1 MSSLKTRL
9 EGIALIILA
18 LTTCFTPSLLLS
30 RVIAQGGDYEAFLS
44 RLEEYLWDAMPSE
57 SDPVR
62 ECEYIVPDGFDAS
75 QAERL
80 WRVFASNVS
89 TGCSEQDFRR
99 ELGRIYPNGTITLDV
114 NGSLATLNLTGLRIE
129 KPEDGSVRVKIPLE
143 SSVPLNYT
151 YFNSTSVKVMYE
163 AWNETLVSLYEV
175 ERYTGL
181 YRYVIKNVEKN
192 VVFDIVSRL
201 TVGLFP
207 KEMGVGRIMVA
218 YPAKD
223 WPWFLGNPIIA
234 VPGHYEDVRIRV
246 PEHEENL
253 KVLFPGYDPVFAEGW
268 IVTASVSS
276 TSLTL
281 GETLEVHYEAG
292 YGGVVQPEPLN
303 ASLKITVTE
312 GFEPLD
318 SVERILND
326 THTSG
331 VFRLRA
337 VKPGLHNITLFLTG
351 NAYLS
356 TWPPSGNASFSILI
370 VGPASPS
377 VNIQVLNVDPSIMK
391 HAGLTLELSNTGGSA
406 ARSVSIH
413 VTGVHAEPAGV
424 SVGDIDVGGSRRVE
438 LNIRLTRSSTEITV
452 RASYRDDE
460 GNNYFSEAKTWV
472 WTRSI
477 WVPEH
482 FEEIKVVVPEHE
494 ETVRVFVPDSKHFT
508 HVRFYELTFSYP
520 GSGLVAS
527 MPTFQGHYGGFEL
540 VSRLK
545 PTGEKEV
552 NGSSVE
558 TVAKVDFILL
568 SIEPYWENLGVY
580 EEKEAAGLLEV
591 DPAALRVNGSL
602 EGHRARLVKQ
612 FWRTSGRIVMNATR
626 FAVYNHTVSN
636 YVVENRLQNEFILR
650 WRKITN
656 ATRLSQPSGEKGF
669 LTLIYRPLTVRGSG
683 PLQSIQV
690 RNYAGFNA
698 SYVLRVQQFRHQA
711 YQNYPPVMDVY
722 SSPLLVKS
730 WDYNVTLAG
739 LNTREGYTC
748 LVSLMYGL
756 NLVAQAVF
764 SLNPEPS
771 PFWTGFWDGIKG
783 KLTGILVTS
792 TIIIVTAVLTG
803 GGTVAGCVGAG
814 LSIAATLSHLIGGS
828 IVNIQEFNQG
838 WNTVMLLSS
847 LADFYG
853 NLSYRLSNYTPPKM
867 EPTMPYVPP
876 PIVEDFQPKGPLA
889 ELFWETSKEYRR
901 AASKVLADTGL
912 NIVLDVGISDFE
924 TALNPEAKEYDKGLA
939 CGRIVGTVLSV
950 LGFMAATR
958 IAAELRPKMEGFRAN
973 MWSAVGSLKAWLTF
987 ALYDL
992 VETLVKGG
1000 RTIAWI
1006 VKNHGVTLGFAR
1018 LTVLGTL
1025 EKLKG
1030 RELEIWRRI
1039 RGEVKNA
1046 VEEAE
1051 SKTSEEDCR
1060 RVLEEKALEKMEAGG
1075 GLGGKLTEAAGRI
1088 DQEKAVELF
1097 YRLDEAGLSLE
1108 ERTRILDEL
1117 NTIAG
1122 KSREAGDGVVEWLKR
1137 LEAGRLKEALDILL
1151 GVSRLEESVLK
1162 DVGEAWRLNSNVD
1175 DFNGLLKGLSF
1186 TPDYPAQGKGFYEL
1200 LHECV
1205 ESRSLERLRFLE
1217 RGYGWI
1223 AEVRTMELEPGQ
1235 KPAKIV
1241 ENSFPFVRD
1250 VLNTLDG
1257 DCLRKISNI
1266 LDNLLEFRGKKGAYD
1281 AMLDLKRHLFVDIGL
1296 GEEEPKI
1303 WLVEECLEKWE
1314 EASRLSYAVVS
1325 HQTLDA
1331 RGHYRARSPVKV
1343 NYLDASNNE
1352 VIPIISDE
1360 DTKGGF
1366 GITIPEDTVEY
1377 LGLKDEGFII
1387 FYQKLGDAGLIV
1399 PIKAE
1404 SDGRIAVSECLERL
1418 LRAVLSERGFFQYLD
1433 ESGKLKWS
1441 ALEEDRIILKFN
1453 AHEEDGGKTVSRMM
1467 LLRDPQ
1473 GKSVRIRLSSGF
1485 EKRMVV
1491 LSDFA
1496 LKSLGELGT
1505 EDALSYFKELGLTGE
1520 VLNQA
1525 IEAYWKT
1532 LPFTEED
1539 ADYAFKAGLLDI
1551 NLKGR
1556 LGERIVT
1563 EWIAEK
1569 DPTDIE
1575 GIRRKYGEGKKEI
1588 DIMRKKSLVQVRF
1601 WDEETVR
1608 LHLQSGEIF
1617 SNDVKDLI
1625 DYKKVMVESGK
1636 EKVELVF
1643 VEEISQELFNEFVNK
1658 LVGTLGEDTLS
1669 WLKPVNGYENL
1680 EVTGP

>member
-114 NGSLATLNLTGLRIE
+114 NGSLATLNLTGLRVE

-602 EGHRARLVKQ
+602 EGYRARLVNQ
-612 FWRTSGRIVMNATR
+612 FWRTSGRIVMNATQ
-626 FAVYNHTVSN
+626 FAIYNETLSN
-636 YVVENRLQNEFILR
+636 HIARSSLQGEFILR

-656 ATRLSQPSGEKGF
+656 ATRLTQPAGEKGF

-683 PLQSIQV
+683 PLQTIQV

-722 SSPLLVKS
+722 SSPLVVRS

-764 SLNPEPS
+764 SLDPEPS
-771 PFWTGFWDGIKG
+771 PFWECFWSEVKARAPW
-783 KLTGILVTS
+783 ILATS
-792 TIIIVTAVLTG
+792 TIIILVGFLTG
-803 GGTVAGCVGAG
+803 HGTTAAYAGIAVSVVSTVLYLVGGTLVNWDEIEQC
-814 LSIAATLSHLIGGS
+814 LSAY
-828 IVNIQEFNQG
+828 NFYN
-838 WNTVMLLSS
+838 S
-847 LADFYG
+847 LAESFRKW
-853 NLSYRLSNYTPPKM
+853 SFELSNYTPP
-867 EPTMPYVPP
+867 EPVAGPP
-876 PIVEDFQPKGPLA
+876 GPPEPVFKPFEPKGPLA
-889 ELFWETSKEYRR
+889 ELYWSYSQYFTGVSTRLLE
-901 AASKVLADTGL
+901 DT
-912 NIVLDVGISDFE
+912 VLDLVVGCGITDFE
-924 TALNPEAKEYDKGLA
+924 TAMNPNASECERGRAT
-939 CGRIVGTVLSV
+939 GRIVGAALSFAAFIIATKIASIEAKAANTKTPWSLVKTVKAWATPAIYDLLETVLKSRKTIV
-950 LGFMAATR
+950 F
-958 IAAELRPKMEGFRAN
+958 IAKHPVEALSIGKFLLVRGL
-973 MWSAVGSLKAWLTF
+973 STLK
-987 ALYDL
+987 D
-992 VETLVKGG
+992 
-1000 RTIAWI
+1000 
-1006 VKNHGVTLGFAR
+1006 
-1018 LTVLGTL
+1018 
-1025 EKLKG
+1025 
-1030 RELEIWRRI
+1030 
-1039 RGEVKNA
+1039 
-1046 VEEAE
+1046 
-1051 SKTSEEDCR
+1051 
-1060 RVLEEKALEKMEAGG
+1060 KALETWDTVKNELKELVEKIETGVEKIEGFASRTMERLRDFVTFSDEMHSFAKDIG
-1075 GLGGKLTEAAGRI
+1075 
-1088 DQEKAVELF
+1088 QEEAVETDYAF
-1097 YRLDEAGLSLE
+1097 DGAGFDIPERAEAFS
-1108 ERTRILDEL
+1108 IL
-1117 NTIAG
+1117 NAIKA
-1122 KSREAGDGVVEWLKR
+1122 KSWKAARSIDEWLTK
-1137 LEAGRLKEALDILL
+1137 LEPGRLKEVVKSGILSKIIELQGKVLD
-1151 GVSRLEESVLK
+1151 
-1162 DVGEAWRLNSNVD
+1162 DVGEAWRLNKNTD
-1175 DFNGLLKGLSF
+1175 DFHKLLKGVETALELGEKRQERIF
-1186 TPDYPAQGKGFYEL
+1186 TL
-1200 LHECV
+1200 LHGFV
-1205 ESRSLERLRFLE
+1205 ETRDEDKVTFFERTLGWMHEAREAVSDKSHRSDLTGATIEFMENILNSKLGGGKMLRITE
-1217 RGYGWI
+1217 
-1223 AEVRTMELEPGQ
+1223 
-1235 KPAKIV
+1235 
-1241 ENSFPFVRD
+1241 
-1250 VLNTLDG
+1250 
-1257 DCLRKISNI
+1257 I
-1266 LDNLLEFRGKKGAYD
+1266 LDNLLKYRRDEIGPHEEEGATRHGIFYRLRDDLESVILGEKSWLLDDCLGKWNFASKIKGAYVSSCGLVGDDFRGNVPYEMNYLVVNREKCIPVSAAPSGGGKGYTVTIPND
-1281 AMLDLKRHLFVDIGL
+1281 AVEYLRNMEFSESAKYLQGDEGFLIFIKDLPQGAKEI
-1296 GEEEPKI
+1296 I
-1303 WLVEECLEKWE
+1303 
-1314 EASRLSYAVVS
+1314 
-1325 HQTLDA
+1325 
-1331 RGHYRARSPVKV
+1331 PVKV
-1343 NYLDASNNE
+1343 KSGSQIALTEWFKKAFGKKAEYSKYFYLD
-1352 VIPIISDE
+1352 
-1360 DTKGGF
+1360 
-1366 GITIPEDTVEY
+1366 
-1377 LGLKDEGFII
+1377 DEGKMRINWNALENDYMLLEIEISKGENEII
-1387 FYQKLGDAGLIV
+1387 RLFAFTEREQEIIRVRVG
-1399 PIKAE
+1399 E
-1404 SDGRIAVSECLERL
+1404 IAKEDEFVECMFNWL
-1418 LRAVLSERGFFQYLD
+1418 LRADAYLQGYGASEEVTLKIVKEVYGVMQYESIEELLGAIRGEPERAILWYMGKWWEWKFIQMAHEYGIVIDGYQVQIKETNKYLD
-1433 ESGKLKWS
+1433 IIIKSHPFELKYWDWESW
-1441 ALEEDRIILKFN
+1441 
-1453 AHEEDGGKTVSRMM
+1453 
-1467 LLRDPQ
+1467 
-1473 GKSVRIRLSSGF
+1473 
-1485 EKRMVV
+1485 
-1491 LSDFA
+1491 
-1496 LKSLGELGT
+1496 
-1505 EDALSYFKELGLTGE
+1505 
-1520 VLNQA
+1520 
-1525 IEAYWKT
+1525 
-1532 LPFTEED
+1532 TEEE
-1539 ADYAFKAGLLDI
+1539 KAEYVNDLLD
-1551 NLKGR
+1551 
-1556 LGERIVT
+1556 
-1563 EWIAEK
+1563 
-1569 DPTDIE
+1569 
-1575 GIRRKYGEGKKEI
+1575 
-1588 DIMRKKSLVQVRF
+1588 
-1601 WDEETVR
+1601 
-1608 LHLQSGEIF
+1608 
-1617 SNDVKDLI
+1617 
-1625 DYKKVMVESGK
+1625 
-1636 EKVELVF
+1636 
-1643 VEEISQELFNEFVNK
+1643 
-1658 LVGTLGEDTLS
+1658 
-1669 WLKPVNGYENL
+1669 
-1680 EVTGP
+1680 